1 MTKTVY
7 DIYGFKG
14 CGYATAAADL
24 AAAQPNAL
32 VYRHF
37 VERATWADT
46 IAALKDKIGK
56 AKRKGGGIEPR
67 LRDYRT
73 SPMVFVSGVFIGGY
87 DDLEAYVAQA

>member
-14 CGYATAAADL
+14 CGFATAAADL

-32 VYRHF
+32 VHRHF
-37 VERATWADT
+37 VERAAWADT
-46 IAALKDKIGK
+46 IAVLKEKIGQ
-56 AKRKGGGIEPR
+56 AKRKAVEPR

-73 SPMVFVSGVFIGGY
+73 SPMVFVRGVFIGGY
-87 DDLEAYVAQA
+87 DDLGAYVAQA

>member
-1 MTKTVY
+1 MSQTVVY

-14 CGYATAAADL
+14 CGYATEAADL

-37 VERATWADT
+37 VERAAWANT
-46 IAALKDKIGK
+46 IAALKEKIGK
-56 AKRKGGGIEPR
+56 AKRRGVEPR

-73 SPMVFVSGVFIGGY
+73 SPMVFVRGVFIGGY